1 MRGWRVP
8 TILDVVGKGMTP
20 LQLDVAHGRTA
31 EVRARAAAAA
41 QALVSGGGDARARE
55 FSDALAERSK
65 PYRASLLH
73 LAVFS
78 GELSLLK
85 VCTLR
90 ARRTLCC
97 TSAALL
103 RSPPR
108 PPAAPSAPSAL
119 AAPCA
124 PAAPSAPSAPSHPL
138 HPPPPLQ
145 LLLELQSPHLSV
157 SSLDCFDRSAL
168 SYCACKD
175 EPAMALLLLQAACDP
190 NLQDRE
196 GRTAL
201 HIGAAMGHVST
212 LGVLLDFGADPMLC
226 AAPPCT
232 SLHPLSTP
240 SQPPHPPSSP
250 PPPRQ
255 VRRAPQHVRAL
266 RRARG
271 A

>member
-1 MRGWRVP
+1 MLTNLRSRSSATGSRPSAASTTRPPPCTPRLYSLWLYSLWKVVRGWRVP

-97 TSAALL
+97 TLCA
-103 RSPPR
+103 RRPR
-108 PPAAPSAPSAL
+108 L
-119 AAPCA
+119 
-124 PAAPSAPSAPSHPL
+124 PL
-138 HPPPPLQ
+138 HPPH
-145 LLLELQSPHLSV
+145 SPHS
-157 SSLDCFDRSAL
+157 
-168 SYCACKD
+168 
-175 EPAMALLLLQAACDP
+175 P
-190 NLQDRE
+190 
-196 GRTAL
+196 
-201 HIGAAMGHVST
+201 H
-212 LGVLLDFGADPMLC
+212 
-226 AAPPCT
+226 
-232 SLHPLSTP
+232 
-240 SQPPHPPSSP
+240 PPHPLP
-250 PPPRQ
+250 PPPPLH
-255 VRRAPQHVRAL
+255 RRTRCTL
-266 RRARG
+266 RLLCSCCSSCNLRTCPSRRSIASTARR
-271 A
+271 